1 MLYANVVLGL
11 PIDGPFDYIVPVDL
25 EDKIVVGA
33 RVKVNFRNK
42 KEVAYVVGLSP
53 KTKIKK
59 LKEILSLLD
68 QLPVLDKK
76 MLFLTKRLAQYYC
89 CSWGEAIETALPEE
103 LRKAKEGKK

>member
-11 PIDGPFDYIVPVDL
+11 PVDGPFDYLVPVDL

-42 KEVAYVVGLSP
+42 KEVAYVVGLSL

-68 QLPVLDKK
+68 LAPVLDKN
-76 MLFLTKRLAQYYC
+76 MLLLTEKLAQYYC
-89 CSWGEAIETALPEE
+89 CSWGEAIEAALPEG
-103 LRKAKEGKK
+103 LRKAKEAKK